1 MTLLTRAAIGVRHA
15 IKRLIFPRLPQ
26 GLQEAMDRR
35 FYYRRFAGG
44 DLSWEPELRLL
55 RELVQ
60 PGELAIDVGAN
71 LGGYSIE
78 LSRLVG
84 PLGEVR
90 AFEPVERTFRLLNY
104 NLGRLGAHHNYR
116 TYLCAVGDR
125 TGTANMY
132 VPLEGSLPNYY
143 VASLRAPRDRAV
155 TQRVELVRLDDA
167 VTASPRRIAL
177 VKIDVEGSEY
187 SVLLGAEHLLRTH
200 EPSVICEVSRAP
212 GDRPEAVFRFFK
224 RLAYSAFRYRDGGL
238 VPVDGLDDDHHPNY
252 VFIPQSRISR
262 VTRLLNTLSP
272 PTPKR

>member
-212 GDRPEAVFRFFK
+212 GEHLAIGRRPYSGSSNDSRTPRSATATADLFQLMAWTMITIPTTSSSLSRESAAS
-224 RLAYSAFRYRDGGL
+224 LAC
-238 VPVDGLDDDHHPNY
+238 
-252 VFIPQSRISR
+252 
-262 VTRLLNTLSP
+262 
-272 PTPKR
+272 